1 MYKLNKVDIEKLKPL
16 ESYFIQIRENY
27 KRCSSVK
34 EDMIVAEIYER
45 ITGKKETNF
54 ACGQC
59 SFRMYKVV
67 GDAYWQ
73 ALDALKSEAT
83 DTTTSKKNNT
93 TTKKTNTNG
102 RKRTGVKAK
111 KDSWWKTP

>member
-1 MYKLNKVDIEKLKPL
+1 MNKLTKDEINSLKKVE
-16 ESYFIQIRENY
+16 EFFIQIREGY

-54 ACGQC
+54 SCGQC
-59 SFRMYKVV
+59 SFRMYKTV
-67 GDAYWQ
+67 GEAYWK

-83 DTTTSKKNNT
+83 DTTTPKKNNT
-93 TTKKTNTNG
+93 TTKKTKTNE
-102 RKRTGVKAK
+102 RQRRVKAK
-111 KDSWWKTP
+111 KD

>member
-1 MYKLNKVDIEKLKPL
+1 MMKLTKSDIEKLKPL

-59 SFRMYKVV
+59 SFRMYKTV
-67 GDAYWQ
+67 GDAYYK
-73 ALDALKSEAT
+73 ALDALKSEET
-83 DTTTSKKNNT
+83 DTTTHKKNKT
-93 TTKKTNTNG
+93 TTKTVKKNE
-102 RKRTGVKAK
+102 RERRTKAK
-111 KDSWWKTP
+111 KD